1 MSEAD
6 DFLSIGEKIGF
17 ELNLSMTEDQAREL
31 ATRIAVAL
39 SKERRRCAKIARAYV
54 EDILDCSVELDDP
67 ENIAAAILESAEGV
81 ANDN

>member
-1 MSEAD
+1 MTEAD
-6 DFLSIGEKIGF
+6 EFLRIGQEIGF
-17 ELNLSMTEDQAREL
+17 ELNLSMTEEQAREL

-39 SKERRRCAKIARAYV
+39 SKERRRCAKIAKAYV

-67 ENIAAAILESAEGV
+67 ENIATAILENAAGV